1 MYIVQKPIYGMAQA
15 GRRWQRS
22 LYPWL
27 LDWRSSKKGG
37 CQFQQLHSDSNVFV
51 CHALNTLPD
60 GSTRDEWL
68 MLGCYVDD
76 LFTLYSHDDEHS
88 LYRRFIK
95 DLDARW
101 SVEDEGEVSDLLGV
115 EIASEGNVVSLKQ
128 TAYIEKMAKNQ
139 FGDDIPPDCKAF
151 NVPYVFEGST
161 ATLAQVI
168 ADALSDDR
176 VRSPEEIKAYQ
187 SIVGALLYA
196 ATHTRPDIAY
206 AVGMLCRA
214 MGSPSPDSMLAARHV
229 LAYLYYSRHIGLRY
243 ERDHR
248 PLSGK
253 TDSDWAVKH
262 STSGFVFHYNQAAVS
277 WGSSKQKS
285 VSLSSCE
292 AEIMAA
298 SEAAKEAL
306 YLRNFLI
313 ELGVASDAP
322 VDLATDNTAARDL
335 SYNPEHHQRVK
346 HIERRHFFV
355 RECVEN
361 MQINVPFVR
370 TADNWADMFTK
381 ALHVRMFVPLRDAI
395 MNVSPDDRMHGGAL
409 ASDMA
414 SATGGS

>member
-1 MYIVQKPIYGMAQA
+1 MNIV
-15 GRRWQRS
+15 
-22 LYPWL
+22 
-27 LDWRSSKKGG
+27 
-37 CQFQQLHSDSNVFV
+37 
-51 CHALNTLPD
+51 
-60 GSTRDEWL
+60 
-68 MLGCYVDD
+68 
-76 LFTLYSHDDEHS
+76 
-88 LYRRFIK
+88 
-95 DLDARW
+95 
-101 SVEDEGEVSDLLGV
+101 
-115 EIASEGNVVSLKQ
+115 
-128 TAYIEKMAKNQ
+128 
-139 FGDDIPPDCKAF
+139 
-151 NVPYVFEGST
+151 
-161 ATLAQVI
+161 
-168 ADALSDDR
+168 
-176 VRSPEEIKAYQ
+176 
-187 SIVGALLYA
+187 
-196 ATHTRPDIAY
+196 THTRPGVAY

-214 MGSPSPDSMLAARHV
+214 MGSPSPDTMVAARHV

-243 ERDHR
+243 ACDHR

-285 VSLSSCE
+285 VALSSCE

-313 ELGVASDAP
+313 ELGVATNAP

-361 MQINVPFVR
+361 MQLNVPFVR
-370 TADNWADMFTK
+370 TAENWADMFTK
-381 ALHVRMFVPLRDAI
+381 ALNVRIFIPLRDAI
-395 MNVSPDDRMHGGAL
+395 MNVSPDDRMNGGAL